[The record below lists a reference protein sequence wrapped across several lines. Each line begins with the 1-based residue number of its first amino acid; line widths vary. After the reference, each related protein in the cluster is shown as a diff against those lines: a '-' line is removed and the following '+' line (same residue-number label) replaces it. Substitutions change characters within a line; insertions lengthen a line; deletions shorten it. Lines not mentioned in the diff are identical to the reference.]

1 MVTSLKIIPVID
13 ILNGIAVN
21 ALRGKRSEYHPLKSK
36 ICDSTNPMKV
46 ALSFRNY
53 GFHEI
58 YIADLDAI
66 MNKGSNCFIFEKIS
80 AMPQVELLID
90 AGISD
95 LKNAQNLLKAKSHKI
110 IIGTESLL
118 GLGFVKDAVELF
130 GNNRVIVSIDLKNG
144 KILSKSKDVSSLN
157 INQLIC
163 KLQEV
168 GLNQIIIL
176 DLSRVGSNEGV
187 DIALLKRVL
196 RCFKGKVFVG
206 GGIRSVDEVLEIEK
220 LGVEGVLLASALHS
234 GSILIDSLHKANL
247 I

>member
-21 ALRGKRSEYHPLKSK
+21 ALRGKRSDYHPLKSK
-36 ICDSTNPMKV
+36 ICDSTNPITV

-58 YIADLDAI
+58 YLADLDAI
-66 MNKGSNCFIFEKIS
+66 MNKGSNSSIFEKIITI
-80 AMPQVELLID
+80 PQLELLID

-95 LKNAQNLLKAKSHKI
+95 LKNARNLLKTKNQKI
-110 IIGTESLL
+110 IIGTESLVE
-118 GLGFVKDAVELF
+118 LGFIKDAIELF
-130 GNNRVIVSIDLKNG
+130 GTNRVIVSIDLKNG
-144 KILSKSKDVSSLN
+144 KILSKSNDISSMD

-163 KLQEV
+163 KLQET

-206 GGIRSVDEVLEIEK
+206 GGIRSLNELLEIEK
-220 LGVEGVLLASALHS
+220 LGIEGVLIASALHS